1 MATNDDL
8 DDFFKKKDRK
18 GHKNKKQSGL
28 LTNNQELLKQLEIVT
43 SATSAF
49 KENLY
54 LDEDDEELQK
64 NDEPV
69 LVASVTEEIR
79 KNPIKSNKN
88 KIPDNTKTLREQEII
103 NSEDGQ
109 QQDEWED
116 FESSALKYEQ
126 LRLKFAVGN
135 NHDDDEYDYDENNH
149 NDNDHN
155 NDTTS
160 DRNQQKDKPAWS
172 TDQKKQ
178 EKETSVPIIAEKTV
192 EDRPA
197 PVKPT
202 ATGAYRPPALRGNS
216 SSVTVVSGNPQRMA
230 KKKEPNLASTDEF
243 PTLESAVH
251 KK

>member
-69 LVASVTEEIR
+69 LVASLTEEIR

-88 KIPDNTKTLREQEII
+88 KIPDNTKTLHEQEII

-109 QQDEWED
+109 QDEWED
-116 FESSALKYEQ
+116 FESSAIKYEQ
-126 LRLKFAVGN
+126 LRLKFAAGN
-135 NHDDDEYDYDENNH
+135 NDNDDEYDDDENNH

-155 NDTTS
+155 NDTAS

-172 TDQKKQ
+172 IDQKNQ
-178 EKETSVPIIAEKTV
+178 EKETNVPVIAEKIV

-202 ATGAYRPPALRGNS
+202 AAGAYRPPALRGNS
-216 SSVTVVSGNPQRMA
+216 SSVTVVSGNPQRVA

-243 PTLESAVH
+243 PTLGSAVH